1 MSTRGREPI
10 PATVKII
17 KMVHVD
23 VDQSSFKS
31 VIQMF
36 TGRDAVVGGRSHV
49 SERAPMEGRGQH
61 GSKRNM

>member
-23 VDQSSFKS
+23 QSSFKS

-36 TGRDAVVGGRSHV
+36 TGRDAVVSGRSHV

-61 GSKRNM
+61 GSK